1 VSVVI
6 VREEPDGSLLL
17 IKQTDHAAIS
27 GLFAA
32 HWGNGRFGR
41 PHPYEAVVRAAM
53 FHDAGWYRYQ
63 TSPRYDTGTGKT
75 PNFMQVPPDRTQL
88 GAFQW
93 AIDWLTGIDPY
104 AGLLINKHRT
114 GLWRGRYGAIKHP
127 SHAYAPNLG
136 AMVESFIAENEVQ
149 QQAQERGLDQTEL
162 WVNYQLLQFW
172 DLLSLYFCVRPP
184 YQQYVEPVPSSYR
197 AGEGVRLDLT
207 PIGDGRVSIDPYPFD
222 LPALPISI
230 PYRHLPTAK
239 FADEAAFRAAYFQAL
254 PQLMRFEL
262 VPVH

>member
-1 VSVVI
+1 MI

-17 IKQTDHAAIS
+17 INQTEHAKIS

-32 HWGNGRFGR
+32 HWGNNKFER
-41 PHPYEAVVRAAM
+41 PHPYESVVRAAI
-53 FHDAGWYRYQ
+53 FHDAGWYRYE
-63 TSPRYDTGTGKT
+63 TSPRYDTVTGKT
-75 PNFMQVPPDRTQL
+75 PGFTQVPLDRAQL
-88 GAFQW
+88 DAFQW
-93 AIDWLTGIDPY
+93 AIDWLTEIDSY
-104 AGLLINKHRT
+104 SGLLISKHRT
-114 GLWRGRYGAIKHP
+114 GLWRGRYGAITHP
-127 SHAYAPNLG
+127 AHPFPASLG
-136 AMVESFIAENEVQ
+136 PMVESFIAENEAGQ
-149 QQAQERGLDQTEL
+149 KAQEQGLNPTEL

-184 YQQYVEPVPSSYR
+184 YQQFVEPVPKRYR
-197 AGEGVRLDLT
+197 EGEGVRLDLT
-207 PIGDGRVSIDPYPFD
+207 PLEDGRVSIDPYPFD

-230 PYRHLPTAK
+230 PYRHLPTLK

>member
-1 VSVVI
+1 MI

-17 IKQTDHAAIS
+17 INQTDHAAIS

-32 HWGNGRFGR
+32 HWGNSEFER
-41 PHPYEAVVRAAM
+41 PHPYEAVVRAAI

-63 TSPRYDTGTGKT
+63 TSPRYDTEAGKT

-88 GAFQW
+88 DAFQW
-93 AIDWLTGIDPY
+93 AVDWLTEIDPY

-114 GLWRGRYGAIKHP
+114 GLWRGRYGAITHP
-127 SHAYAPNLG
+127 THPTPPSLG
-136 AMVESFIAENEVQ
+136 PMVEAFIAENEARQ
-149 QQAQERGLDQTEL
+149 KAQERGLDPTEL

-184 YQQYVEPVPSSYR
+184 YQQFVEPVPKGYR

-207 PIGDGRVSIDPYPFD
+207 PLGDGRVAIDPYPFD
-222 LPALPISI
+222 LPLLPISI
-230 PYRHLPTAK
+230 PYRRLPTAK
-239 FADEAAFRAAYFQAL
+239 FGDEAAFRAAYFQAL
-254 PQLMRFEL
+254 PQFMRFEL
-262 VPVH
+262 VRAH

>member
-1 VSVVI
+1 MI
-6 VREEPDGSLLL
+6 VREEPDRSLLL
-17 IKQTDHAAIS
+17 INQTDHAAIS

-32 HWGNGRFGR
+32 HWGNNEFAR
-41 PHPYEAVVRAAM
+41 PRPYESVVRAAV

-63 TSPRYDTGTGKT
+63 TSPRYDVAAGKT
-75 PNFMQVPPDRTQL
+75 PSFTQVPLDRAQL
-88 GAFQW
+88 DAFQW

-114 GLWRGRYGAIKHP
+114 GLWRGRYRAITHP
-127 SHAYAPNLG
+127 PLPIAPQLG
-136 AMVESFIAENEVQ
+136 PAVESFIAENEAQ
-149 QQAQERGLDQTEL
+149 QRAQEQTLDATEL
-162 WVNYQLLQFW
+162 WVNYQLLQVW

-184 YQQYVEPVPSSYR
+184 YQQHVEPVPSGYR
-197 AGEGVRLDLT
+197 TGEGVRLDLS
-207 PIGDGRVSIDPYPFD
+207 PLEDGRVSIDPYPFD

-239 FADEAAFRAAYFQAL
+239 FADETAFRAAYFQAL

-262 VPVH
+262 VPAH

>member
-1 VSVVI
+1 MI

-17 IKQTDHAAIS
+17 INQTDHAAIS

-32 HWGNGRFGR
+32 HWGNDDFER
-41 PHPYEAVVRAAM
+41 PHPYEAVVRAAI

-63 TSPRYDTGTGKT
+63 ASPRYDPETGKT

-88 GAFQW
+88 DAFQW
-93 AIDWLTGIDPY
+93 AVDWLTDIDPY
-104 AGLLINKHRT
+104 AGLLISKHRT
-114 GLWRGRYGAIKHP
+114 GLWRGRYGAIIHP
-127 SHAYAPNLG
+127 AHPFPASLG
-136 AMVESFIAENEVQ
+136 PLVESFIAENEARQ
-149 QQAQERGLDQTEL
+149 KAQEQGLDPTEL

-184 YQQYVEPVPSSYR
+184 YQQFVEPVPQRYR
-197 AGEGVRLDLT
+197 EGEDVRLSLM
-207 PIGDGRVSIDPYPFD
+207 PLGDGRVSIVPYPFD
-222 LPALPISI
+222 LPSLPISI

>member
-1 VSVVI
+1 MI
-6 VREEPDGSLLL
+6 VREEPDGSLVL
-17 IKQTDHAAIS
+17 INQTEHAKIS

-32 HWGNGRFGR
+32 HWGNREFAR
-41 PHPYEAVVRAAM
+41 PHPYEPVVRAAI
-53 FHDAGWYRYQ
+53 FHDAGWYRYE
-63 TSPRYDTGTGKT
+63 TGPRYDAATGKT
-75 PNFMQVPPDRTQL
+75 PNFTQVPLDRAQL
-88 GAFQW
+88 DAFQW

-114 GLWRGRYGAIKHP
+114 GLWRGRYRAIMHP
-127 SHAYAPNLG
+127 PLPTAPDLG
-136 AMVESFIAENEVQ
+136 AAVERFIADNEGQ
-149 QQAQERGLDQTEL
+149 QRAQESALDATEL

-184 YQQYVEPVPSSYR
+184 YEQHVEPVPTGYR
-197 AGEGVRLDLT
+197 GGEGLRLNLM
-207 PIGDGRVSIDPYPFD
+207 PLGGGRVSIDPYPFD
-222 LPALPISI
+222 LASLPISI
-230 PYRHLPTAK
+230 PYRRLPTAK

>member
-1 VSVVI
+1 MI
-6 VREEPDGSLLL
+6 VREEPDGALLL
-17 IKQTDHAAIS
+17 INQTEHAKIS

-32 HWGNGRFGR
+32 HWGNSEFAR
-41 PHPYEAVVRAAM
+41 PHPYEPVVRAAI
-53 FHDAGWYRYQ
+53 FHDAGWYRYE
-63 TSPRYDTGTGKT
+63 TSPRYDAATGKT
-75 PNFMQVPPDRTQL
+75 PNFMQVPLDRAQL
-88 GAFQW
+88 DAFQW
-93 AIDWLTGIDPY
+93 AIDWLTGIDGY

-127 SHAYAPNLG
+127 PHLTPPSLG
-136 AMVESFIAENEVQ
+136 PMVEAFIAENEERQ
-149 QQAQERGLDQTEL
+149 KAQERTKDATEL

-172 DLLSLYFCVRPP
+172 DLLSLYFCVRQP
-184 YQQYVEPVPSSYR
+184 YQQFVEPVPTRYG

-207 PIGDGRVSIDPYPFD
+207 PLGDGRVAIDPYPFD
-222 LPALPISI
+222 LPSLPISI
-230 PYRHLPTAK
+230 PYRRLPTAT

>member
-1 VSVVI
+1 MI
-6 VREEPDGSLLL
+6 VREGPDGSLLL
-17 IKQTDHAAIS
+17 INQTEHAAIS

-32 HWGNGRFGR
+32 HWGNNKFER
-41 PHPYEAVVRAAM
+41 PHPYESVVRAAI

-63 TSPRYDTGTGKT
+63 TSPRYDTGAGKT

-88 GAFQW
+88 DAFQW
-93 AIDWLTGIDPY
+93 AVDWLTDIDPY
-104 AGLLINKHRT
+104 AGLLISKHRT
-114 GLWRGRYGAIKHP
+114 GLWRGRYGAITHP
-127 SHAYAPNLG
+127 AHPFPASLG
-136 AMVESFIAENEVQ
+136 PMVESFIAENEAGQ
-149 QQAQERGLDQTEL
+149 KAQEQGLNPTEL

-184 YQQYVEPVPSSYR
+184 YQQFVEPVPKRYR
-197 AGEGVRLDLT
+197 EGEGVRLDLT
-207 PIGDGRVSIDPYPFD
+207 PLEDGRVSIDPYPFD

-230 PYRHLPTAK
+230 PYRQLPTLK